1 MPGIYVVLKALFNM
15 KSGLVGK
22 SQVRHGDALS
32 IFEHQLS
39 GEKKRELKTYVD
51 TRGYQACHIYRMYW
65 IDHQNTCGF
74 CQWQPW
80 EGRLTNLKQYHI
92 NLLLQS

>member
-22 SQVRHGDALS
+22 SQVRHGDALP

-39 GEKKRELKTYVD
+39 GEKKENQKRTWTLEAIKPVISTECIGLITKIHAVFVN
-51 TRGYQACHIYRMYW
+51 GSL
-65 IDHQNTCGF
+65 GK
-74 CQWQPW
+74 
-80 EGRLTNLKQYHI
+80 EG
-92 NLLLQS
+92 